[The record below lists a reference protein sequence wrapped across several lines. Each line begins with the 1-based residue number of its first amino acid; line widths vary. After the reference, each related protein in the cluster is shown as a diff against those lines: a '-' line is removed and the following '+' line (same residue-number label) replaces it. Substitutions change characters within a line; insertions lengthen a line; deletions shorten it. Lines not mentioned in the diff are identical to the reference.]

1 MHRCRQRFRS
11 DDLDVAADRFGRD
24 AAAVG
29 DPDLQVRVAGNR
41 GAGQPAHALAAAV
54 DGDVAGH
61 GLGLD
66 PAVQAAAQVDAA
78 ADGLRFDVGG
88 VQGQLQVAADAFDV
102 GLARRAGDGDVAADA
117 VDLQAAAGGAD
128 HADLHGDAI
137 EVEAGQR
144 RHVDHQVGRLA
155 AVVAHARVA
164 DDDFELIAVAAE
176 LKGVDAA
183 PEAAAD
189 MHFGLVPDAHL
200 DAALEVRD
208 LDLRSE
214 EHTSE
219 LQSLMRISYSVFCLK
234 KKIIYHHTH

>member
-78 ADGLRFDVGG
+78 ADGLRFDVSG
-88 VQGQLQVAADAFDV
+88 VQGQLQVAA
-102 GLARRAGDGDVAADA
+102 
-117 VDLQAAAGGAD
+117 
-128 HADLHGDAI
+128 
-137 EVEAGQR
+137 
-144 RHVDHQVGRLA
+144 
-155 AVVAHARVA
+155 
-164 DDDFELIAVAAE
+164 
-176 LKGVDAA
+176 
-183 PEAAAD
+183 
-189 MHFGLVPDAHL
+189 
-200 DAALEVRD
+200 
-208 LDLRSE
+208 RSE

-219 LQSLMRISYSVFCLK
+219 LQSLMRISYAVFCLK
-234 KKIIYHHTH
+234 KKINTYHVT